1 MTLIRLPAGLW
12 HGTAE
17 RERGRKE
24 GRRGE
29 ETEAERAA
37 VTDKEDVAGAKD

>member
-1 MTLIRLPAGLW
+1 MTLIRLPAGLR

-17 RERGRKE
+17 RERKE
-24 GRRGE
+24 GRRRE

>member
-1 MTLIRLPAGLW
+1 MTLIRLPAGLR
-12 HGTAE
+12 HGTVE
-17 RERGRKE
+17 REEGRKE
-24 GRRGE
+24 ERRE